1 VPPSTAPTARP
12 PVDACPGV
20 LSLHEAAD
28 GGLARIRIPGGAL
41 DRGSLV
47 ALVAAT
53 TEFGDGALELTSRA
67 NVQIRGIDV
76 SEQAALASSLT
87 AAGLLPSASHE
98 RVRNIVASPLAG
110 LDARGDDVSDLVA
123 ALDRDLCARA
133 VLADLPGRFLFAID
147 DGRGDVA
154 AVGADVTLVSR
165 GDQVLVE
172 SVEVP
177 RAEAVAFALALA
189 EAFLVVRAEQGSS
202 VWRIAELEGGV
213 AALLDRVAP
222 GTHRIHRADGAE
234 PPVGVVRQS
243 DGRVALVV
251 LVPFGR
257 LLPTHV
263 TLLTEIAGDR
273 GVRFTPWRSVVVPD
287 VIDAAEGVAAAAALG
302 LGVDA
307 DSPWYRVS
315 ACTGRPGCPKALA
328 DVRADATAQ
337 LVRWPG
343 KQVRWS
349 GCERRCGRPHD
360 TDLDVIAT
368 ADGYRVVEGSR

>member
-1 VPPSTAPTARP
+1 MPPSITPAPAL
-12 PVDACPGV
+12 VDACPGV
-20 LSLHEAAD
+20 LTLHEAAD
-28 GGLARIRIPGGAL
+28 GALARIRIPGGAVTRDGL
-41 DRGSLV
+41 T
-47 ALVAAT
+47 ALVFAA
-53 TEFGDGALELTSRA
+53 TEFGDGGLDLTSRA
-67 NVQIRGIDV
+67 NVQIRAIDT
-76 SEQAALASSLT
+76 SERTALADVLSAS
-87 AAGLLPSASHE
+87 GLLPSATHE

-110 LDARGDDVSDLVA
+110 LDARGDDVSDIVA

-133 VLADLPGRFLFAID
+133 ALADLPGRFLFAVD

-154 AVGADVTLVSR
+154 ALGADVTLVSR
-165 GDQVLVE
+165 GDHVLVE

-189 EAFLVVRAEQGSS
+189 EAFLAVRAEQGSS

-213 AALLDRVAP
+213 AALLDRVAA
-222 GTHRIHRADGAE
+222 GMRRVLLLAGAE
-234 PPVGVVRQS
+234 PPAGVVAQP

-257 LLPTHV
+257 LLPAH
-263 TLLTEIAGDR
+263 LTFLTGITADR

-287 VIDAAEGVAAAAALG
+287 MIDATEAAATAAALG

-315 ACTGRPGCPKALA
+315 ACTGRPGCAKALA

-337 LVRWPG
+337 LVQWPG

-360 TDLDVIAT
+360 TDVDVIAT
-368 ADGYRVVEGSR
+368 ADGYHVVAGSR